1 MSAVV
6 ITTSDR
12 LEERGVE
19 RGSARRSSLN
29 ERRERAVINQTNVGT
44 VSKATLGKLLK
55 NGVKSEQCGLLPSAQ
70 IPSGNLNELNWKHLD
85 SPASADIVRVLGGKK
100 F

>member
-29 ERRERAVINQTNVGT
+29 ERTREREGRHQSDERWNRFKSNIGETSEKRGEERT
-44 VSKATLGKLLK
+44 VWAFT
-55 NGVKSEQCGLLPSAQ
+55 ERTDT
-70 IPSGNLNELNWKHLD
+70 IWK
-85 SPASADIVRVLGGKK
+85 
-100 F
+100 FE